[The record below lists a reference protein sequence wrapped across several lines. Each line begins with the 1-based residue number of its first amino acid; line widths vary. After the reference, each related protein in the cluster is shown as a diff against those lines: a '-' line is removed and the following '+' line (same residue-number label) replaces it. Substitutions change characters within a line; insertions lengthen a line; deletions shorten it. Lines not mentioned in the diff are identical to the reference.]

1 MVRRQEVLIPKTM
14 NKRLFTLVAVLISAG
29 VSPAQQSAAPALQ
42 RSFADTI
49 GLPGQTWTTM
59 GNLSPIEHN
68 NGYLQTYVEQTA
80 TVLAAD
86 SDSIT
91 LTPYFSLGVLLDT
104 KGYPWNN
111 KIQPRVGIRLNK
123 SFHNGV
129 VSVGIAY
136 SYENRFNGMTSS
148 GPTLYVQD
156 WFGWQSAFHKA
167 SRFPG
172 SSWVAVGNLSPVERG
187 NIIGQ
192 GYLSQGIVAKRLPGF
207 LLVPYG
213 ESTVYRDSHGFD
225 WDNKATY
232 GGGIKAIIPHSEL
245 YTEIGAAYLR
255 ENRFNSGNSASG
267 LTVFMNCSFQW
278 NLLGRKAGR

>member
-1 MVRRQEVLIPKTM
+1 MVRCQQVLTPENMTKW
-14 NKRLFTLVAVLISAG
+14 LFTFVAVLGSVGASA
-29 VSPAQQSAAPALQ
+29 AQQSAAPALQ
-42 RSFADTI
+42 ESFADTV
-49 GLPGQTWTTM
+49 GLSGQTWITM

-68 NGYLQTYVEQTA
+68 NGYVQSYVEQSA
-80 TVLAAD
+80 TVWATD
-86 SDSIT
+86 SESISV
-91 LTPYFSLGVLLDT
+91 TPYFSLGTVLDT

-111 KIQPRVGIRLNK
+111 KVEPRAGIKINR
-123 SFHNGV
+123 FFRNGV
-129 VSVGIAY
+129 VSAGVAY

-156 WFGWQSAFHKA
+156 WFGWQSAFQRA

-187 NIIGQ
+187 NIMGQ
-192 GYLSQGIVAKRLPGF
+192 GYLSQGFVAKRFSGF

-232 GGGIKAIIPHSEL
+232 GGGMKAIIPHSEL